1 MEGKLKGRLGDIL
14 EEDRIANSKLV
25 KPVKKVASK
34 KSKKLGKK
42 KKVWTNL
49 RKHNSDYSPQ
59 SE

>member
-42 KKVWTNL
+42 KKV
-49 RKHNSDYSPQ
+49 
-59 SE
+59 